1 MFRHPFGTMG
11 MNANEMERLRREMN
25 RLFSNLPARTE
36 WGAPTYPAMN
46 VWTNE
51 EGAVVTAEVPGVNP
65 EDLDISVVGDTLTVS
80 GKRDSDTTEEDVRY
94 HRRERGQGAFK
105 RSFQLPFTVEAG
117 KVEADFENG
126 VLHITLPRAEADKPR
141 KITVKAA

>member
-1 MFRHPFGTMG
+1 MFRNPFGPMG

-25 RLFSNLPARTE
+25 RLFSSFPARTD

-46 VWTNE
+46 VWSNE

-65 EDLDISVVGDTLTVS
+65 DDLDIAVVGDTLTVS
-80 GKRDSDTTEEDVRY
+80 GKREPDTTDEGIRY

-105 RSFQLPFTVEAG
+105 RSIQLPFTVEAS
-117 KVEADFENG
+117 KVEAAFEDG
-126 VLHITLPRAEADKPR
+126 VLNITLPRAEAEKPR
-141 KITVKAA
+141 KIVVKTA